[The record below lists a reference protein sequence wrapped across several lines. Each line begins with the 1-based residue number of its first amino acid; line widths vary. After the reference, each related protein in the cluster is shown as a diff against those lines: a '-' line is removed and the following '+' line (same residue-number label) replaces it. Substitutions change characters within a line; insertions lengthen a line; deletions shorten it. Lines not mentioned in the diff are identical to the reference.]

1 MSLITSLDD
10 KYSPLATMAAQALD
24 DHLQDYRPFIKYSIA
39 LDRKVYED
47 DYFCK
52 FTPRIHRDAYLA
64 DAGSLQ
70 CQIDFLGSSKVT
82 KVATTR
88 DQGKVYAVTSAI
100 GSINPTAG
108 NFTALCLCEALPDR
122 LALTSYMI
130 EYAYIHDDGRFC
142 LRKNSHLKANLELVV
157 VEYAESKDEA
167 QVSEAVY
174 FTSEPSSANS

>member
-1 MSLITSLDD
+1 
-10 KYSPLATMAAQALD
+10 MAAQALD
-24 DHLQDYRPFIKYSIA
+24 DHLQDYRSFIKHSIA
-39 LDRKVYED
+39 LDHKIYEDD

-82 KVATTR
+82 KGATAQ
-88 DQGKVYAVTSAI
+88 DQEKGSAATSAT

-122 LALTSYMI
+122 LALTSYII
-130 EYAYIHDDGRFC
+130 EYAYIHDDGRLPFE
-142 LRKNSHLKANLELVV
+142 KNSHLKTDLKLVV
-157 VEYAESKDEA
+157 VEYAGSKDGV
-167 QVSEAVY
+167 QVSESVY
-174 FTSEPSSANS
+174 ITSEPSVANC